1 MDDCGQELTPFDF
14 RAGKPVTPEFDHNFV
29 LRGGSGEPAV
39 ELCEPATGILLKI
52 YTDQPGLQ
60 LYTGRPDCGVV
71 LETQHFPDSPNHPD
85 FPSTVLRP
93 GETYTQNTIYRFE
106 IFNH

>member
-1 MDDCGQELTPFDF
+1 M
-14 RAGKPVTPEFDHNFV
+14 
-29 LRGGSGEPAV
+29 LRGASGEPAV
-39 ELCEPATGILLKI
+39 ALYEPSNGIMLKI

-71 LETQHFPDSPNHPD
+71 LETQHFPDSPHHAD

-93 GETYTQNTIYRFE
+93 GEKYSQTAIYHFE
-106 IFNH
+106 IL

>member
-1 MDDCGQELTPFDF
+1 M
-14 RAGKPVTPEFDHNFV
+14 
-29 LRGGSGEPAV
+29 
-39 ELCEPATGILLKI
+39 LKI

-71 LETQHFPDSPNHPD
+71 LETQHFPDSPHHAD

-93 GETYTQNTIYRFE
+93 GEKYSQTAIYHFE
-106 IFNH
+106 IL